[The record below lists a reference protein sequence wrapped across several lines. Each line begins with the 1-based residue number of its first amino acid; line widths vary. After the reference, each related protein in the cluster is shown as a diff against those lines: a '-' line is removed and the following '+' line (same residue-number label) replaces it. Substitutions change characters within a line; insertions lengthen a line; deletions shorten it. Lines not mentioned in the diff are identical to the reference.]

1 MPVYEYYCERCDK
14 RFEALR
20 PMREAG
26 EPVPCPTCGREGRRI
41 MPTSFAAMSWRQGY
55 PQRVPFHHRPVR
67 QRTPK
72 KGAAAES
79 NLKGRGKRTE
89 KKGKAQ
95 R

>member
-1 MPVYEYYCERCDK
+1 MPIYEYYCEDCDK

-20 PMREAG
+20 PIREAG
-26 EPVPCPTCGREGRRI
+26 EPVPCPACAREAQRI

-67 QRTPK
+67 QRASKSSAPAASNPK
-72 KGAAAES
+72 T
-79 NLKGRGKRTE
+79 RGKRTE